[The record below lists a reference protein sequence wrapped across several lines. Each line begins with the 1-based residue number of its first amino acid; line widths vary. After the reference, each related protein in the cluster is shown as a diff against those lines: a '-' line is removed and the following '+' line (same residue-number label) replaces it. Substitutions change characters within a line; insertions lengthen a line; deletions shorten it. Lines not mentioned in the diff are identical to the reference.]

1 MASPP
6 LRPVGRCMDSAS
18 LAASFV
24 AAQTAQFQMAAAAK
38 MIKMN
43 NEASGQAVSQLLA
56 AAADSAAKAAA
67 PSGCG
72 QNLDITV

>member
-1 MASPP
+1 
-6 LRPVGRCMDSAS
+6 MDPAS

-24 AAQTAQFQMAAAAK
+24 ASQMAQFQMAAAAK

-43 NEASGQAVSQLLA
+43 NDASGQAVSELLA
-56 AAADSAAKAAA
+56 AAADSAAKAVTSAA
-67 PSGCG
+67 NPPGVG

>member
-1 MASPP
+1 
-6 LRPVGRCMDSAS
+6 MDPAS

-24 AAQTAQFQMAAAAK
+24 ASQTAQFQLAAAAK

-43 NEASGQAVSQLLA
+43 ADSDQAVSQLLA
-56 AAADSAAKAAA
+56 AAADSAAKAVN
-67 PSGCG
+67 PPGVG